1 MDVQGFRMLV
11 LIMMVP
17 AVCLGLLKQSKIQD
31 NLRAPRKMENS
42 REQLEE
48 LIHVFDK
55 LDEKMDKL
63 DRKIEQKTE
72 NLNKKIENLDKKIEQ
87 KTEKLNENID
97 KLDEKINTNMREMLD
112 RSFNTISRVPVA
124 KVKQKRPIIDRYRRE
139 TEGLHVSEVFV
150 TLYEK
155 ALETSSDVKKL
166 LGKTD
171 DMHASAKECGR
182 IPTIIEEIHSQCGNQ
197 KEVVCEKPKS
207 CLELLEKGHTLSGV
221 YKIHIET
228 LEKDIEVDILLISFM
243 STHL

>member
-17 AVCLGLLKQSKIQD
+17 SVCLCLLKQSKIQD

-124 KVKQKRPIIDRYRRE
+124 KVKQKRPIIDRYRRG
-139 TEGLHVSEVFV
+139 TDGLHVSEVFV

-155 ALETSSDVKKL
+155 ALETSSDVKTL

-171 DMHASAKECGR
+171 DVFESANECGR
-182 IPTIIEEIHSQCGNQ
+182 IPNIIEEIHSQCGNQ
-197 KEVVCEKPKS
+197 KEAICEKPKS
-207 CLELLEKGHTLSGV
+207 CLELLKKGHTLSGV

-243 STHL
+243 

>member
-1 MDVQGFRMLV
+1 MDAKGFRALV

-17 AVCLGLLKQSKIQD
+17 SVCWGLLKEPEIQD
-31 NLRAPRKMENS
+31 NLRAPRKMESS
-42 REQLEE
+42 RDQLEE
-48 LIHVFDK
+48 LIRHVFDK
-55 LDEKMDKL
+55 LDEKIDKL
-63 DRKIEQKTE
+63 DEKMDT
-72 NLNKKIENLDKKIEQ
+72 LDKKLEQ
-87 KTEKLNENID
+87 KTEKLEEMID
-97 KLDEKINTNMREMLD
+97 KKINTNMKEMLD

-124 KVKQKRPIIDRYRRE
+124 KLKQKRPIIDRYRRE

-155 ALETSSDVKKL
+155 ELETSSDVKTL

-171 DMHASAKECGR
+171 DMHESAKECGR

-197 KEVVCEKPKS
+197 KEAVCEKPKS

-228 LEKDIEVDILLISFM
+228 LEKDIEVYILLFSFM
-243 STHL
+243 STQM

>member
-1 MDVQGFRMLV
+1 
-11 LIMMVP
+11 MVVP
-17 AVCLGLLKQSKIQD
+17 SVCWGLLKEPEIHD
-31 NLRAPRKMENS
+31 NLRASRKVESS
-42 REQLEE
+42 RYQLEE
-48 LIHVFDK
+48 LIRHVFDK

-72 NLNKKIENLDKKIEQ
+72 
-87 KTEKLNENID
+87 KLSENIE
-97 KLDEKINTNMREMLD
+97 KLDEKINTNTREMLD
-112 RSFNTISRVPVA
+112 HSFNTISRVPVA
-124 KVKQKRPIIDRYRRE
+124 KLKQKRSIINRYQRE

-155 ALETSSDVKKL
+155 ALETSSDVKTL

-171 DMHASAKECGR
+171 DVLESAKECGR
-182 IPTIIEEIHSQCGNQ
+182 IPSIIEEIHSQCGNQ
-197 KEVVCEKPKS
+197 KEAVCEKPKS

-228 LEKDIEVDILLISFM
+228 LEKDIEVDILLISFL